1 MTKNHLIILRSYD
14 STMRRLEKY
23 LSELGEGYLD
33 MRRSSSGISP
43 VVATV
48 ILVAIAIVIAIAV
61 AFWASGLVGVFTRF
75 EKIEIT
81 AAYWQNDHF
90 VLVVK
95 NTGSAAATIDDV
107 YVNGVPFGGSGDD
120 KWSVSNGDTYLTP
133 GATATLI
140 VSKLP
145 GGETFAPGVTYELA
159 VHTASGKLYPVSA
172 MRP

>member
-1 MTKNHLIILRSYD
+1 
-14 STMRRLEKY
+14 MRRLEKY
-23 LSELGEGYLD
+23 LSELNEGYPD
-33 MRRSSSGISP
+33 MRRNSSGISP

-75 EKIEIT
+75 EKIEVT
-81 AAYWQNDHF
+81 AAYWESKDGGHF

-107 YVNGVPFGGSGDD
+107 YVNGIPLGGSGEGT
-120 KWSVSNGDTYLTP
+120 WSVTGNGTTYLTP

-145 GGETFAPGVTYELA
+145 GDGTFAPGVTYELA

>member
-1 MTKNHLIILRSYD
+1 
-14 STMRRLEKY
+14 
-23 LSELGEGYLD
+23 

-75 EKIEIT
+75 EKIEVT
-81 AAYWQNDHF
+81 AAYWETDHF

-107 YVNGVPFGGSGDD
+107 YVNGIPLGGSGGG
-120 KWSVSNGDTYLTP
+120 KWSVTGDGTTYLTP

-140 VSKLP
+140 VSSLP
-145 GGETFAPGVTYELA
+145 GDGGTFAPGVTYELA